1 MHAIKQNEN
10 AIIKEINSNPVAV
23 DHRKMDAHTA
33 EKEQMEA
40 FEKIFHDLR
49 EKYNRFS
56 SKWM

>member
-49 EKYNRFS
+49 
-56 SKWM
+56 